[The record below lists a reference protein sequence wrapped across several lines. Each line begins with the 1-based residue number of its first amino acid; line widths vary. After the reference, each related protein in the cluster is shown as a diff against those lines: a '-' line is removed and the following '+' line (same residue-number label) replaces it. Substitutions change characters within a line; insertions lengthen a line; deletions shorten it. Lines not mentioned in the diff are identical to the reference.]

1 MKKKLKFEEA
11 IRRLE
16 EITSQLS
23 DGTTLDESLKLY
35 TEGAELIRQ
44 CNEQL
49 EAAQLKIE
57 TLFPADLVKDDDG
70 NELSA
75 EDVHLDGGKGA
86 GPVCQPAALQR

>member
-1 MKKKLKFEEA
+1 MRKKLKFEEA

-75 EDVHLDGGKGA
+75 EDVH
-86 GPVCQPAALQR
+86 

>member
-16 EITSQLS
+16 EIISQLS

-75 EDVHLDGGKGA
+75 EDVH
-86 GPVCQPAALQR
+86 

>member
-1 MKKKLKFEEA
+1 MV
-11 IRRLE
+11 
-16 EITSQLS
+16 TSQLS

-75 EDVHLDGGKGA
+75 EDVH
-86 GPVCQPAALQR
+86 

>member
-1 MKKKLKFEEA
+1 MKKNLKFEEA

-75 EDVHLDGGKGA
+75 EDVH
-86 GPVCQPAALQR
+86 

>member
-57 TLFPADLVKDDDG
+57 TLFPADLVKDDDS

-75 EDVHLDGGKGA
+75 EDVH
-86 GPVCQPAALQR
+86 

>member
-75 EDVHLDGGKGA
+75 EDVY
-86 GPVCQPAALQR
+86 

>member
-49 EAAQLKIE
+49 EAAQLKVE

-75 EDVHLDGGKGA
+75 EDVH
-86 GPVCQPAALQR
+86 

>member
-57 TLFPADLVKDDDG
+57 ALFPADLVKDDDG

-75 EDVHLDGGKGA
+75 EDVH
-86 GPVCQPAALQR
+86 

>member
-49 EAAQLKIE
+49 EAAKLKIE

-75 EDVHLDGGKGA
+75 EDVH
-86 GPVCQPAALQR
+86 

>member
-44 CNEQL
+44 CNEHL

-75 EDVHLDGGKGA
+75 EDVH
-86 GPVCQPAALQR
+86 

>member
-1 MKKKLKFEEA
+1 MKKNVNIEEA

-75 EDVHLDGGKGA
+75 EDVH
-86 GPVCQPAALQR
+86 

>member
-23 DGTTLDESLKLY
+23 DGTTLDESLNLY

-75 EDVHLDGGKGA
+75 EDVH
-86 GPVCQPAALQR
+86 

>member
-70 NELSA
+70 NELST
-75 EDVHLDGGKGA
+75 EDVH
-86 GPVCQPAALQR
+86 

>member
-1 MKKKLKFEEA
+1 MKKKPKFEEA

-75 EDVHLDGGKGA
+75 EDVH
-86 GPVCQPAALQR
+86 

>member
-49 EAAQLKIE
+49 QAAQLKIE

-75 EDVHLDGGKGA
+75 EDVH
-86 GPVCQPAALQR
+86 

>member
-1 MKKKLKFEEA
+1 MKLLLMKKKLKFQEA

-57 TLFPADLVKDDDG
+57 TLFPADLVKDDDS

-75 EDVHLDGGKGA
+75 EDVH
-86 GPVCQPAALQR
+86 

>member
-11 IRRLE
+11 LRRLE
-16 EITSQLS
+16 EITSLLS

-75 EDVHLDGGKGA
+75 EDVH
-86 GPVCQPAALQR
+86 

>member
-70 NELSA
+70 NELST
-75 EDVHLDGGKGA
+75 EGVH
-86 GPVCQPAALQR
+86 

>member
-75 EDVHLDGGKGA
+75 EDVH
-86 GPVCQPAALQR
+86 

>member
-16 EITSQLS
+16 EIISQLS

-57 TLFPADLVKDDDG
+57 TLFPADR

-75 EDVHLDGGKGA
+75 EDVH
-86 GPVCQPAALQR
+86 

>member
-16 EITSQLS
+16 EFTSQLS
-23 DGTTLDESLKLY
+23 DGTTLNESLKLY

-75 EDVHLDGGKGA
+75 EDVH
-86 GPVCQPAALQR
+86 